1 VGYQGAGT
9 VEFIVDASEG
19 LRPDRFYFMEM
30 NTRLQVEHPVTE
42 AITGLDLVEWQLRVA
57 AGQPLPL
64 TQDQLKI
71 NGHAFEARIYAENP
85 EKNFLPATGLLTHLQ
100 LPAGRAR
107 IDTGVRT
114 GDRITPYYD
123 PMIAKLIVHGP
134 TRNAALNQLVA
145 ALSATRIAGCV
156 TNIGFLTRLAQQPDF
171 ARGDV
176 DTGLIERKTAP
187 LTTPVEPSGEV
198 IAIAALTAAGLLHQ
212 YDHNTPR
219 SDPWDHYTGWRQWSE
234 ARQYVHLN
242 GRDKL
247 YEAQIVTRS
256 NGAYEVSTA
265 MATLAARLLTASAD
279 TVRIDFDGRIVTA
292 GVLQDTTTVTVFY
305 DAEAYRFELP
315 DQLAEV
321 DEDIAGSDRL
331 IAPMPGVI
339 RAIKV
344 AAGDRVGKGDTLIV
358 MEAMKM
364 ELTIAAP
371 AGGTVKALH
380 FAVGDQVTE
389 GVELLEFESA
399 D

>member
-1 VGYQGAGT
+1 
-9 VEFIVDASEG
+9 
-19 LRPDRFYFMEM
+19 
-30 NTRLQVEHPVTE
+30 
-42 AITGLDLVEWQLRVA
+42 
-57 AGQPLPL
+57 
-64 TQDQLKI
+64 
-71 NGHAFEARIYAENP
+71 
-85 EKNFLPATGLLTHLQ
+85 
-100 LPAGRAR
+100 
-107 IDTGVRT
+107 
-114 GDRITPYYD
+114 
-123 PMIAKLIVHGP
+123 
-134 TRNAALNQLVA
+134 
-145 ALSATRIAGCV
+145 
-156 TNIGFLTRLAQQPDF
+156 
-171 ARGDV
+171 
-176 DTGLIERKTAP
+176 
-187 LTTPVEPSGEV
+187 
-198 IAIAALTAAGLLHQ
+198 
-212 YDHNTPR
+212 
-219 SDPWDHYTGWRQWSE
+219 
-234 ARQYVHLN
+234 
-242 GRDKL
+242 
-247 YEAQIVTRS
+247 
-256 NGAYEVSTA
+256 
-265 MATLAARLLTASAD
+265 MATLPARLLTASAD